1 MIKLPWD
8 RGVFITGWFLTLL
21 FFISVSA
28 QLSSEYGCPTQERIL
43 PCRCSTR
50 DMEIQIWQVSQF
62 KKKIEKERSLDKIHF
77 LFVSIGAATVS
88 YQKFSRA

>member
-1 MIKLPWD
+1 MIKLPWG

-21 FFISVSA
+21 SLISVSA

-50 DMEIQIWQVSQF
+50 DMEIQIWQVSRF
-62 KKKIEKERSLDKIHF
+62 EEKKDHRTRFIHL
-77 LFVSIGAATVS
+77 LFVSIGAVTVS
-88 YQKFSRA
+88 CQKFSRD